1 LNELNVGVVGLGWV
15 AGAHIETF
23 KSVEGAKVT
32 AVCSRRELKASDLEK
47 QYGVPLKAFRS
58 LEAMLS
64 DPKIDIVD
72 ICTPHPLHAEQAIA
86 AAKAGK
92 HLLIEKPICLTY
104 EEALAI
110 RDALRKSDVGA
121 CVCFEARFS
130 QHFNLIHSC
139 IKEGLLGELH
149 YGEVDYFHGIGPW
162 YKQYEW
168 NIKKDFG
175 GSSLLTAGC
184 HALDGLL
191 FFMNDE
197 VEEVSTYGSQSKNEV
212 FQPYEYKTSTVTL
225 LKFKGGQ
232 VGKVASIVD
241 CLQPYYFHIHLV
253 GSLGSLL
260 DSKIYSQKIKGM
272 TKERWSTLETS
283 LIDSGDVSDHPY
295 QPQFQT
301 FVDSLKKKE
310 PMALTDFDTAF
321 ESHRVVFAADLS
333 ARAGRP
339 VKMSEL
345 SK

>member
-260 DSKIYSQKIKGM
+260 DSKIYSQKIKGL